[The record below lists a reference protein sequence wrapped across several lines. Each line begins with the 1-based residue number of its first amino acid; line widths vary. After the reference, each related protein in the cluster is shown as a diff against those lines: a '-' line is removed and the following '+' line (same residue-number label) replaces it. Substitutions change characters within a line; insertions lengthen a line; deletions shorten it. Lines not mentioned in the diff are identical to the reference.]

1 MTTSPTTSPTTP
13 DAPATASSGDSG
25 DGIAVVPS
33 QMRAVVQDRYGT
45 PDVLRVETIAVP
57 DIRDDEVLIRVD
69 GAGLDRGTWHLVTG
83 LPLLARLACG
93 LRRPKR
99 RVPGFDVSGT
109 VVRVG
114 PDARNFGVGDAV
126 CGIGR
131 GSAAEYAP
139 ALARKLSHRPADLD
153 PTAAGTLSISGIT
166 ALRALRDVGRLKPGQ
181 HVLVYGASGGV
192 GTYAVQIARS
202 MGAHVTAVCS
212 GAKADM
218 VVALGAERV
227 LPYDGDHAVD
237 ALDGAMQYDVI
248 VDIAGNRPLRHA
260 RRALAP
266 RGTLAIVGGETG
278 GRLTGGFAG
287 RMLRAIAW
295 SAISRR
301 RFRSVMPTERG
312 EDIDTVVRLAGSGE
326 IIPQID
332 RVVGLLDVPAALHDL
347 AAGRVRGK
355 VAVRP

>member
-1 MTTSPTTSPTTP
+1 ML
-13 DAPATASSGDSG
+13 
-25 DGIAVVPS
+25 
-33 QMRAVVQDRYGT
+33 AVVQDRYGP
-45 PDVLRVETIAVP
+45 PDVLRVDTIAVP

-83 LPLLARLACG
+83 LPLLARLESG
-93 LRRPKR
+93 LRHPKR

-114 PDARNFGVGDAV
+114 ANARGLRVGDEV

-131 GSAAEYAP
+131 GSAAEFAP
-139 ALARKLSHRPADLD
+139 ALARKLSYRPADLD
-153 PTAAGTLSISGIT
+153 PVAAGTLAISGIS
-166 ALRALRDVGRLKPGQ
+166 ALRALRDVGRLQPGQ

-212 GAKADM
+212 NAKADL

-227 LPYDGDHAVD
+227 LPYDGDNAVD
-237 ALDGAMQYDVI
+237 ALDGTVQYDVI

-266 RGTLAIVGGETG
+266 RGTLALVGVETG
-278 GRLTGGFAG
+278 GRLTGGFLS
-287 RMLRAIAW
+287 RMLRAVAW

-301 RFRSVMPTERG
+301 RFRNVMPTERG
-312 EDIDTVVRLAGSGE
+312 EDIETVVRLAGSGK

-332 RVVGLLDVPAALHDL
+332 RVIGLPGVPDALHDL
-347 AAGRVRGK
+347 SAGRIRGK

>member
-1 MTTSPTTSPTTP
+1 MNASPTSPT
-13 DAPATASSGDSG
+13 APAAAAAPAGDSS
-25 DGIAVVPS
+25 DSVAAVPS
-33 QMRAVVQDRYGT
+33 AMRAVVQDRYGT

-57 DIRDDEVLIRVD
+57 DVRDDEVLIRVE

-83 LPLLARLACG
+83 LPLLARLESG
-93 LRRPKR
+93 LRHPKR

-114 PDARNFGVGDAV
+114 TNASAFRVGDAV

-139 ALARKLSHRPADLD
+139 ALARKLSHRPAGLD
-153 PTAAGTLSISGIT
+153 PVAAGTLAISGIT
-166 ALRALRDVGRLKPGQ
+166 ALRALRDVGRLQPGQ

-202 MGAHVTAVCS
+202 MGARVTAVCS
-212 GAKADM
+212 SGKADL
-218 VVALGAERV
+218 VLALGAEAV
-227 LPYDGDHAVD
+227 LPYDGDNAVD
-237 ALDGAMQYDVI
+237 ALDGTVHYDLI

-266 RGTLAIVGGETG
+266 RGTLAFVGVETD

-287 RMLRAIAW
+287 RMLRAVAW
-295 SAISRR
+295 SAVGRR

-312 EDIDTVVRLAGSGE
+312 EDIDTVVGLAGSGE
-326 IIPQID
+326 IVPQID
-332 RVVGLLDVPAALHDL
+332 RVIGLPDVPTALHDL
-347 AAGRVRGK
+347 ASGRVRGK

>member
-1 MTTSPTTSPTTP
+1 M
-13 DAPATASSGDSG
+13 TASSTAPRGASTG
-25 DGIAVVPS
+25 GTEGTFVPS
-33 QMRAVVQDRYGT
+33 TMQAVVQDRYG
-45 PDVLRVETIAVP
+45 PPEVLRVETIAVP

-69 GAGLDRGTWHLVTG
+69 SAGLDRGTWHLVTG
-83 LPLLARLACG
+83 LPLLARLESG
-93 LRRPKR
+93 LRHPQR

-109 VVRVG
+109 LVRVG
-114 PDARNFGVGDAV
+114 ANAGGLRVGDEV

-139 ALARKLSHRPADLD
+139 ALARKLVHRPEGLD
-153 PTAAGTLSISGIT
+153 PIAAGTLAISGIT
-166 ALRALRDVGRLKPGQ
+166 ALRALRDVGRLQPGQ

-202 MGAHVTAVCS
+202 MGARVTAVCS
-212 GAKADM
+212 SAKADM
-218 VVALGAERV
+218 VLALGAERV
-227 LPYDGDHAVD
+227 LPYDGDNAVD
-237 ALDGAMQYDVI
+237 ALDGAVQYDI
-248 VDIAGNRPLRHA
+248 IIDIAGNRPFRQA

-266 RGTLAIVGGETG
+266 RGTVALVGAETG
-278 GRLTGGFAG
+278 DRFTGGFAS

-312 EDIDTVVRLAGSGE
+312 EDIETVVRLAGSGE
-326 IIPQID
+326 IVAQID
-332 RVVGLLDVPAALHDL
+332 RVIGLPEVPAALSDL
-347 AAGRVRGK
+347 AAGHIRGK